1 MEKIMV
7 NPDYEKELEAVISEK
22 MKEGKTDQEIIDE
35 ILNEGS
41 DLGAAYKKQMEKD
54 EKYLEE

>member
-1 MEKIMV
+1 MV